1 MSIKISNIEVSLAV
15 IERMARA
22 ATAGQ
27 IEINRFDEP
36 DGSIQYQ
43 LQLNGNGED
52 STVLGYA
59 HDGDGNTRAKR
70 DAELWA
76 IAREAILALVQ
87 RVRTA
92 EHSLAHVEHQAQMR
106 KEDREA
112 WYPVTTPAHE
122 RIRDAVYEWGRTD
135 TRGTT
140 PFRELARS
148 QMDALVSAMCKAFDE
163 ESKR

>member
-1 MSIKISNIEVSLAV
+1 MSIKISNTEVSLAV

-22 ATAGQ
+22 ATAGT

-43 LQLNGNGED
+43 LQLSGNGED

-59 HDGDGNTRAKR
+59 HDGDGNTRAKQ

-76 IAREAILALVQ
+76 ISREAILALVQ
-87 RVRTA
+87 RVQTA
-92 EHSLAHVEHQAQMR
+92 ERKLAHIEDKAKMR
-106 KEDREA
+106 SDDRTA

-122 RIRDAVYEWGRTD
+122 RIRDAVYEWGYSNHM
-135 TRGTT
+135 GTN
-140 PFRELARS
+140 PFREIGPSLVRE
-148 QMDALVSAMCKAFDE
+148 LVSAMCKAFDE